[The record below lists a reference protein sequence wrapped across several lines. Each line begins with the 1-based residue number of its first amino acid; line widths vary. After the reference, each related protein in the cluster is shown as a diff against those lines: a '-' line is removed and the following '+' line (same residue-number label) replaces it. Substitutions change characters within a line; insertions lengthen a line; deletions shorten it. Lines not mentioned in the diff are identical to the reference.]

1 MPEDNKIKGLKF
13 DIDVLRTDYGNMSI
27 EEVREELRDVA
38 VIRSGLQSIKNIL
51 SEHKQLLDAV
61 CKVKRI
67 EAGEDPWHSRR

>member
-1 MPEDNKIKGLKF
+1 MSEDNKIKGLKF
-13 DIDVLRTDYGNMSI
+13 NINVLRTDYNNMSI
-27 EEVREELRDVA
+27 EEVKEELRDVA

-51 SEHKQLLDAV
+51 LEHKQLLEAV